1 MHLWSSN
8 AAYWPTNT
16 LVKNNWYV
24 YSRTNGH
31 CFAIIEEDEHG
42 EPTLASGCM
51 KYEGSDFQCKVKKK
65 LLKFKISV
73 EVM

>member
-1 MHLWSSN
+1 MYQTVN
-8 AAYWPTNT
+8 R
-16 LVKNNWYV
+16 LVKHTSSV

-51 KYEGSDFQCKVKKK
+51 KYEGSDFQCKVKKEM
-65 LLKFKISV
+65 LLKLEITMKIT
-73 EVM
+73 